1 MANGNGTDLP
11 NPDQDLADPGVQY
24 NWPRGQAPA
33 PAAVT
38 TGPQPVFHTPA
49 SDQDEANI
57 DRVMA
62 AHPAPVTP
70 AQTTAG
76 YTPAEVRFATARG
89 MIGRNGLPLF
99 PPGTVKFN
107 SQGVPYNPSE
117 VGPGAP
123 SGPVHWG
130 PSAAEPSVPYWPSDG
145 GNQLTRPAPTVAGPA
160 TTPTTTTPTTNA
172 LTPTGNLVSHL
183 QLQPQPV
190 TGPLQY
196 MPNQPAPVGH
206 TSTAAGPTTDP
217 DAGQVVKG
225 TNIPVSVA
233 KQLIRAHEPGAAG
246 YNAAYGGPG
255 GALPQGV
262 TYDANGFPQYEGGD
276 VGDLYGG
283 QYKGQK
289 SHAAGM
295 FQFEPAT
302 WKNYVGQMREAG
314 INITDFSPQSQEQVA
329 TWALTHNGVGD
340 WMPYNKKLNADWL
353 SYQKT
358 GQLPSNLTQPAD
370 YQGYSGGGGG
380 YYSGDVVPGS
390 GMAVGGKLAI
400 VPPRPAFTGP
410 NAPGSGGPAV
420 NPEANTGGAGGPG
433 GSPAVELTPA
443 EKAFQAG
450 LKNQQGGRGWQMLGL
465 LAAAMRGHPIAPI
478 SYDPMAN
485 TAHLQTQQMPIG
497 GNYEIPRVGR
507 QISGYVGF

>member
-1 MANGNGTDLP
+1 MANGNGIDLP
-11 NPDQDLADPGVQY
+11 NPDQDLANPD
-24 NWPRGQAPA
+24 WPRGPAPA
-33 PAAVT
+33 PAAV
-38 TGPQPVFHTPA
+38 
-49 SDQDEANI
+49 
-57 DRVMA
+57 
-62 AHPAPVTP
+62 VTP
-70 AQTTAG
+70 TPQTSPVNRTPTVAD
-76 YTPAEVRFATARG
+76 YAPAELAGARARG
-89 MIGRNGLPLF
+89 MIGQNGLPTFL
-99 PPGTVKFN
+99 PGTVKFN

-130 PSAAEPSVPYWPSDG
+130 PDAAQHFEPYWPSDG
-145 GNQLTRPAPTVAGPA
+145 GNQLTRPVPTVAGPT
-160 TTPTTTTPTTNA
+160 TTPTTTPPTTNG

-196 MPNQPAPVGH
+196 MPNQPTPAGH

-217 DAGQVVKG
+217 DQGQVVKG

-410 NAPGSGGPAV
+410 NAPGGPAV

-433 GSPAVELTPA
+433 GSPAIELTPA
-443 EKAFQAG
+443 EKAFQQS
-450 LKNQQGGRGWQMLGL
+450 LKNQGQGGRGFQMLGL

>member
-1 MANGNGTDLP
+1 MANGTDTDLTVDP
-11 NPDQDLADPGVQY
+11 DLRPDQSGVQY
-24 NWPRGQAPA
+24 NWPQGQQPA

-76 YTPAEVRFATARG
+76 YTPAEVRFAIARG
-89 MIGRNGLPLF
+89 MVGRNGLPLF

-130 PSAAEPSVPYWPSDG
+130 PDAAQHYEPYWPNEQQPSVQAQPR
-145 GNQLTRPAPTVAGPA
+145 NQLSPPPAA
-160 TTPTTTTPTTNA
+160 TTVTPPQPNNA
-172 LTPTGNLVSHL
+172 LSPTGNLVSHL

-196 MPNQPAPVGH
+196 MPNQPTPTGH
-206 TSTAAGPTTDP
+206 TAPGTDP

-262 TYDANGFPQYEGGD
+262 TYDSNGFPQYEGGD

-283 QYKGQK
+283 KYAGQK

-302 WKNYVGQMREAG
+302 WKSYVGQMREAG

-340 WMPYNKKLNADWL
+340 WMPYNKKLNAAWL
-353 SYQKT
+353 DYQKT

-370 YQGYSGGGGG
+370 YQGYSGGGG

-420 NPEANTGGAGGPG
+420 NPEANTSGAGGPG
-433 GSPAVELTPA
+433 GSPSVELTPA
-443 EKAFQAG
+443 EKAFQQMV
-450 LKNQQGGRGWQMLGL
+450 KNQQGGRGFQMLGL
-465 LAAAMRGHPIAPI
+465 LAAAMRGHQIAPI

-497 GNYEIPRVGR
+497 GNYEIPRVSR